1 MKWEH
6 VSQVMHRGLLYSRV
20 ALSVGWVCI
29 RICAPTRMMCV
40 HTCVSH
46 LQRKERE
53 IHTPKFQLW
62 VLGSQMM
69 LSCPSIFP
77 VFIRLSTKVICWLY
91 IQKGKEIV
99 KTSAGVQSM
108 QNSLRGLG

>member
-1 MKWEH
+1 
-6 VSQVMHRGLLYSRV
+6 MHTNLCTYTHD
-20 ALSVGWVCI
+20 VC
-29 RICAPTRMMCV
+29 THMCV
-40 HTCVSH
+40 PPAKK
-46 LQRKERE
+46 RERD
-53 IHTPKFQLW
+53 TPKFQLW

-77 VFIRLSTKVICWLY
+77 VFIRLSTKVMCWLY
-91 IQKGKEIV
+91 NQKGKEIV